1 MPSVYLYYLQY
12 VIQKHQLILKVVTVK
27 AGRSHQIQGYLE
39 DAIDRNWDGA
49 GWEVERKASI
59 GKDVKE
65 KAGGGG
71 EVQEQ
76 PMWECL
82 LIPLVPIPLPLLD
95 SKCTK
100 SRETPLDLPYNM
112 VRNSGIIKH
121 NFKTL
126 VIYL

>member
-12 VIQKHQLILKVVTVK
+12 VIQKHQVTLKVVTVK

-39 DAIDRNWDGA
+39 DAIDRNWDWA
-49 GWEVERKASI
+49 EWEVERKASI
-59 GKDVKE
+59 GNDVKE
-65 KAGGGG
+65 RAGG

-82 LIPLVPIPLPLLD
+82 LISLVPFPVPLLD
-95 SKCTK
+95 SKGTK
-100 SRETPLDLPYNM
+100 SRSTPLDLPYNM

>member
-65 KAGGGG
+65 KAGGRGSSG
-71 EVQEQ
+71 TTYVRMPAYFSGPNPPPPTRLKMYKIQ
-76 PMWECL
+76 
-82 LIPLVPIPLPLLD
+82 
-95 SKCTK
+95 
-100 SRETPLDLPYNM
+100 
-112 VRNSGIIKH
+112 RNSLGLALQYGKE
-121 NFKTL
+121 FRDYKTQF
-126 VIYL
+126 